1 MATLI
6 ASLGQLV
13 ASRGDDRLVVY
24 GLGSCVGVLLRGPLG
39 ASVLAH
45 VVLPGPEHPGGADRG
60 PVYYADPGVDRALR
74 AFRELGGGTP
84 TVALFGGAM
93 AVHGLA
99 TFDIG
104 RRNVLAV
111 RRALWR
117 AGLVP
122 AEEDVEGGDSRTV
135 SVDVASGRVLVQSPR
150 AAGSVAPREVPH
162 EEGPGRR

>member
-6 ASLGQLV
+6 ARLGQLV
-13 ASRGDDRLVVY
+13 ASRGTDRLVAY
-24 GLGSCVGVLLRGPLG
+24 GLGSCVGVVLREPRGP
-39 ASVLAH
+39 SVLAH
-45 VVLPGPEHPGGADRG
+45 VVLPGPAHAGEDRG
-60 PVYYADPGVDRALR
+60 PVYFADPGVDHALR
-74 AFRELGGGTP
+74 AFRELGGVTP
-84 TVALFGGAM
+84 TISLFGGAV

-122 AEEDVEGGDSRTV
+122 AEEEVEGSESRTV

-150 AAGSVAPREVPH
+150 AAGAGAPREVPH